1 MVTGIQDI
9 AIKLYSKYKNLVWY
23 GIIGGMS
30 VVLDFIVFFVLTY
43 FFPEY
48 YLLANIVSVNCGIV
62 NSFLLNRR
70 YNFKVKDRFIFRFI
84 VFYLVG
90 MTGLLI
96 SSGILYLL
104 VDRGGINLLVSKV
117 MTIFVVTVFQFV
129 LNKNVTFR
137 QHG

>member
-104 VDRGGINLLVSKV
+104 VDRVGINLLVSKV
-117 MTIFVVTVFQFV
+117 MTIFVVTVFQFF